1 MVSKKSKGFEGL
13 KQEIIE
19 RNLCTYCGACASFC
33 EHIELETD
41 ATRQVPIL
49 KEECPLDKEGVLK
62 CSENGT
68 CYDVCPVTETDLEGL
83 EKNFLDTEGI
93 KERDEY
99 LGIYKEL
106 IAGKTSIAGQDGGI
120 VTAMLTAGMGNEL
133 FDCVIV
139 ANREDGFNASAKIV
153 EHVDE
158 IEKAKGTKYV
168 QCPIV
173 SKIGE
178 AVKSGKRKIA
188 VVGTPCEIRATRKIQ
203 SVLLKDVPQIEIT
216 AIGLFCFENFYYDKL
231 AKLTKELLGVDL
243 ASASKIQ
250 ITRGK
255 YLVTANGK
263 TYKTKVA
270 ELDDA
275 VRENCRHCDDFVAWL
290 ADISV
295 GSVGSKDGYSTIIV
309 RTERGEKLLDLID
322 FSRDDVD
329 KEEISKTAKLKH
341 EKFETAVGA
350 GVVGG

>member
-1 MVSKKSKGFEGL
+1 MPSEKSTGFEEL
-13 KQEIIE
+13 KQEIID

-33 EHIELETD
+33 EHLGLEPDVTGE
-41 ATRQVPIL
+41 VPIL
-49 KEECPLDKEGVLK
+49 KDECPLDKEGVLK

-68 CYDVCPVTETDLEGL
+68 CYDVCPMTETDVEGL
-83 EKNFLDTEGI
+83 EKKFIDSEGI
-93 KERDEY
+93 KERDEH

-106 IAGKTSIAGQDGGI
+106 IAGKTSIEGQDGGI
-120 VTAMLTAGMGNEL
+120 VTSMLTAGLGNEL

-139 ANREDGFNASAKIV
+139 AERGDDFNASAKIA

-168 QCPIV
+168 QCPMV

-178 AVKSGKRKIA
+178 AVKRGKRKIA

-203 SVLLKDVPQIEIT
+203 SVLLKDVPQMEIT
-216 AIGLFCFENFYYDKL
+216 AIGLFCFENFYHDKL
-231 AKLTKELLGVDL
+231 AKKTKELLGVDL

-250 ITRGK
+250 ITKGK

-275 VRENCRHCDDFVAWL
+275 VRENCRYCDDFVAWL

-295 GSVGSKDGYSTIIV
+295 GSVGSEDGYSTIIV
-309 RTERGEKLLDLID
+309 RSERGEKLLNLID
-322 FSRDDVD
+322 FSRGDVD
-329 KEEISKTAKLKH
+329 EDEISKTAKLKH
-341 EKFETAVGA
+341 ERFETAVDA
-350 GVVGG
+350 GVGG

>member
-1 MVSKKSKGFEGL
+1 MVSKKSKGFEAL
-13 KQEIIE
+13 KQEIID

-33 EHIELETD
+33 EHIELEPD
-41 ATRQVPIL
+41 ATGQLPVL
-49 KEECPLDKEGVLK
+49 KDECSLDKEGVLK

-68 CYDVCPVTETDLEGL
+68 CYDVCPMTETDLEGL
-83 EKNFLDTEGI
+83 EMKFLDSEGI

-106 IAGKTSIAGQDGGI
+106 IAGKTSIDGQDGGI
-120 VTAMLTAGMGNEL
+120 VTSVLTAGMEKEL

-139 ANREDGFNASAKIV
+139 AERGVDFNAGAKIA
-153 EHVDE
+153 ESVDE
-158 IEKAKGTKYV
+158 IEKARGTKYV
-168 QCPIV
+168 QCPMI

-178 AVKSGKRKIA
+178 AVKCGKRKIA
-188 VVGTPCEIRATRKIQ
+188 IVGTPCEIRAARKIQ

-216 AIGLFCFENFYYDKL
+216 TIGLFCFENFYHDKL
-231 AKLTKELLGVDL
+231 AKKTKELLGIDL

-250 ITRGK
+250 ITKGK

-270 ELDDA
+270 ELDEA
-275 VRENCRHCDDFVAWL
+275 VRENCRYCDDFVARL

-295 GSVGSKDGYSTIIV
+295 GSVGSEDGYSTIIV
-309 RTERGEKLLDLID
+309 RTERGEKLVDLID
-322 FSRDDVD
+322 FSSGDVD

-341 EKFETAVGA
+341 EKSETAVGA
-350 GVVGG
+350 GVGG